1 MIKHWI
7 FNCKDVSYLI
17 SRSMDKK
24 LPLKTRF
31 GIKIHLMMCKLCR
44 RYEKQLLTLQAAFK
58 EEVIIPL
65 PKSIREKI
73 KAALKK
79 KY

>member
-7 FNCKDVSYLI
+7 FNCKDISSLL

-24 LPLKTRF
+24 LPLSTRL
-31 GIKIHLMMCKLCR
+31 GIKFHLMMCKFCR
-44 RYEKQLLTLQAAFK
+44 RYEKQLLIIHAAFK
-58 EEVIIPL
+58 EEIIVPL

-73 KAALKK
+73 KATLQKEL
-79 KY
+79 